1 MAAADARSRVPQL
14 LVDILVAVLVT
25 VTATLIT
32 TYVVPSTQRISLVWL
47 GGGVIAGVLAIS
59 SVRRNVLLLTMV
71 VIAYFGQAKFAGA
84 ATTWAAIATATG
96 VSAMVVYAI
105 IIHRF
110 RHPSAGVIASIWLAL
125 GAALLAAGIRL
136 VPIGIALAVG
146 IPGAPEDLAGS
157 AAVTVLATVP
167 GLLAGSATIFG
178 LVALPQYLEAGE
190 ADTARRVIRF
200 ALICAVVLVTFYTS
214 VGSWLPGSEYL
225 ISVVILVGAISLPMA
240 LSSILTGV
248 AALVI
253 ASAGTLGT
261 GPFVRDQLL
270 TVQDE
275 MHVQAYI
282 LVIVMGVLLLAAA
295 IEQRRQAE
303 SAVRS
308 TAQVMSSMFRNSPV
322 ASAWVDVDSA
332 GRIALLEVN
341 SAFSQLVGVA
351 GPDTRARYLD
361 EVLKARRGPLTAD
374 TITVSDL
381 EVTTNAGNVLW
392 LRCSL
397 TSFADT
403 PIPRRLRTLRDGLLR
418 APVTTESPLP
428 ETTAADAHDILV
440 LVAEDVTAA
449 RTFEAISKRHAQRD
463 QLTGFLSRQALT
475 EEHDTPVGSDGRRSF
490 GVIMVNINGL
500 RAINNTFGYQLGDRV
515 LAQLAERM
523 RTTASDHDTLVRASG
538 DEFVVMVRDRS
549 QSDVE
554 QCADDV
560 LASISQPLSL
570 AGRSIIV
577 TASAGTGWS
586 DDPNVAEADVVTWA
600 DEALSHVKSATRNLT
615 WHYRAG
621 DEQTSRTRVVIASE
635 LATAIAQRSFVCH
648 FQPVVRIA
656 TGEVVGAEVLVR
668 LPGADGQLV
677 PPLQFIPLAIELGL
691 IGAITEQVVDQACQA
706 IRAWRE
712 EHVRLYIAFNS
723 PRSWVTPA
731 AFDFI
736 EKTLRRHGL
745 TGSDLTLEAT
755 EDEATDFSPSQLE
768 VLALLR
774 ATGTRVAIDDFGTG
788 YAGLGLFRALPAD
801 IVKIDRSFVTAML
814 LTDQDRRL
822 VESMIEL
829 AHRFG
834 KVAIAEGVETI
845 EQYRA
850 LGHMGCEY
858 AQGFL
863 IGRPVVAES
872 MPTGVPLSVAP
883 EANVPAS

>member
-1 MAAADARSRVPQL
+1 M
-14 LVDILVAVLVT
+14 
-25 VTATLIT
+25 
-32 TYVVPSTQRISLVWL
+32 
-47 GGGVIAGVLAIS
+47 
-59 SVRRNVLLLTMV
+59 
-71 VIAYFGQAKFAGA
+71 
-84 ATTWAAIATATG
+84 
-96 VSAMVVYAI
+96 
-105 IIHRF
+105 
-110 RHPSAGVIASIWLAL
+110 
-125 GAALLAAGIRL
+125 
-136 VPIGIALAVG
+136 
-146 IPGAPEDLAGS
+146 
-157 AAVTVLATVP
+157 
-167 GLLAGSATIFG
+167 
-178 LVALPQYLEAGE
+178 
-190 ADTARRVIRF
+190 
-200 ALICAVVLVTFYTS
+200 
-214 VGSWLPGSEYL
+214 
-225 ISVVILVGAISLPMA
+225 VGAVSLPIA
-240 LSSILTGV
+240 LSSMLTGV

-261 GPFVRDQLL
+261 GPFLRDELL

-275 MHVQAYI
+275 MHVQAFI
-282 LVIVMGVLLLAAA
+282 LVLVMGVLLLAAV
-295 IEQRRQAE
+295 IEQRREAE

-322 ASAWVDVDSA
+322 ASAWVDVDGA

-341 SAFSQLVGVA
+341 SAFSKLVGLTELDADV
-351 GPDTRARYLD
+351 RYLD
-361 EVLKARRGPLTAD
+361 DVLTAGSEPLTAD
-374 TITVSDL
+374 TITLSDL

-403 PIPRRLRTLRDGLLR
+403 PIPRRFRTLRDGSHR
-418 APVTTESPLP
+418 SPVTPESHLP
-428 ETTAADAHDILV
+428 VATAADAHDILV

-475 EEHDTPVGSDGRRSF
+475 EEHDTLIGSDGRVSF

-500 RAINNTFGYQLGDRV
+500 RAINNTYGYQLGDRV
-515 LAQLAERM
+515 LAQIAERI
-523 RTTASDHDTLVRASG
+523 RATASDHDTLVRASG
-538 DEFVVMVRDRS
+538 DEFVLMVRDRP

-554 QCADDV
+554 QCADEV
-560 LASISQPLSL
+560 LAHISQPLSL

-586 DDPNVAEADVVTWA
+586 DDPSVAESDVVTWA
-600 DEALSHVKSATRNLT
+600 DEALAHVKTSTRNLT

-635 LATAIAQRSFVCH
+635 LANAIANRSFVCH

-656 TGEVVGAEVLVR
+656 NGEVVGAEVLVR

-691 IGAITEQVVDQACQA
+691 IGAITKQVVDQACQA

-712 EHVRLYIAFNS
+712 DQLQLYVAFNS

-731 AFDFI
+731 AYDFI
-736 EKTLRRHGL
+736 QRSLRGQGL
-745 TGSDLTLEAT
+745 KGTDLTLEVT
-755 EDEATDFSPSQLE
+755 EDEATDFTPSQLD

-801 IVKIDRSFVTAML
+801 IVKIDRSFITPML
-814 LTDQDRRL
+814 LTEQDRRL

-834 KVAIAEGVETI
+834 KVVIAEGVETI
-845 EQYRA
+845 EQYRT
-850 LGHMGCEY
+850 LGLMGCDY

-872 MPTGVPLSVAP
+872 MPTGVPLSVAS
-883 EANVPAS
+883 EVGVAAR